1 MIITALFGGLGN
13 QMFQYA
19 SGKALALR
27 NRTSLKVDC
36 QYFDPLFLT
45 KAKATIRE
53 YELPVFA
60 LEVKKASLCC
70 VNLYAPFISLKTKN
84 SFAINKVFNPLY
96 ISEKRKF
103 FYQTLPS
110 RKFVYLYGY
119 WQSWRYFRDFEMD
132 IRNDFKFLKPVK
144 DQNLEILNQIRTSM
158 AISVHVRLGD
168 FGNINTLPSGYY
180 SKAIDLMNQKY
191 PDATFFVFSDEPHCA
206 SKYFTGLNFVLVN
219 GNAGLNSYIDMQLMS
234 QCKHHIIAN
243 SSFSWWGAWLNGQ
256 PNKIVVAPSV
266 WYDNNTDTSDILP
279 PDWIRL

>member
-1 MIITALFGGLGN
+1 
-13 QMFQYA
+13 
-19 SGKALALR
+19 
-27 NRTSLKVDC
+27 
-36 QYFDPLFLT
+36 
-45 KAKATIRE
+45 
-53 YELPVFA
+53 
-60 LEVKKASLCC
+60 
-70 VNLYAPFISLKTKN
+70 
-84 SFAINKVFNPLY
+84 
-96 ISEKRKF
+96 
-103 FYQTLPS
+103 
-110 RKFVYLYGY
+110 
-119 WQSWRYFRDFEMD
+119 
-132 IRNDFKFLKPVK
+132 
-144 DQNLEILNQIRTSM
+144 M